1 MLFIYIFFLSILLL
15 KDIKSN
21 YISIPF
27 IVQNYNFSKKAKY
40 FNLINNYLYRD
51 IKINFLVG
59 NPPQKISLSAC
70 LKEFSTF
77 IISKDAK
84 GFNEGLYNKNIS
96 NTYTSLSKNNEKYA
110 FQVFSE
116 GIISKDNFKIEKP
129 KMKINDLEF
138 ILATK
143 IGGNFCFEDFSE
155 FLPQPGILGFK
166 LAQPLDFEENI
177 TNINFISQLKKKNL
191 ISSYDFNFHFNS
203 ENSGN
208 IIIGLKPHEYDKTK
222 YKMENY
228 LFTKTSFLLDGLDW
242 SLSFDK
248 IYYGEDELPNI
259 MPIILRIEN
268 GFINGDE
275 EWQNIIE
282 NNFFKEL
289 IEENICF
296 KSYTN
301 ELDSTLFYYYC
312 NKSVDIYEFPPFIFY
327 INEFN
332 YNFSLTYEDL
342 FLNIGDKYLFLM
354 AFGGVENII
363 LGYPFLKKYQ
373 LIFNQGEKTIGFY
386 KEIKSQKD
394 KSFISYYITIIVL
407 GVIFLILL
415 VFVIFLYLKQLKS
428 IKMNAIELL
437 NEEREIII
445 E

>member
-1 MLFIYIFFLSILLL
+1 MAFIHILYLSIFLLQE
-15 KDIKSN
+15 IKSE

-27 IVQNYNFSKKAKY
+27 KVQNYNYSKKSKY
-40 FNLINNYLYRD
+40 YNLINNYLYKD
-51 IKINFLVG
+51 IKVSFLVG
-59 NPPQKISLSAC
+59 NPPQTISLSAC

-84 GFNEGLYNKNIS
+84 GIHEGIYNKNIS
-96 NTYTSLSKNNEKYA
+96 NTYMSLSKNNENYA

-116 GIISKDNFKIEKP
+116 GINSKDNFQIEKS
-129 KMKINDLEF
+129 KIKINDLEF

-166 LAQPLDFEENI
+166 LAQPLYFEENI
-177 TNINFISQLKKKNL
+177 TNTNFISQLKRKNL
-191 ISSYDFNFHFNS
+191 ISGYDFNFHFKS
-203 ENSGN
+203 DNSGN
-208 IIIGLKPHEYDKTK
+208 IIIGFKPHEYDKIY
-222 YKMENY
+222 YKKENY
-228 LFTKTSFLLDGLDW
+228 IFIKTSFLGDDLDW

-248 IYYGEDELPNI
+248 IYYGKDELLNR
-259 MPIILRIEN
+259 MPILIRIEY

-275 EWQNIIE
+275 EWQKILE
-282 NNFFKEL
+282 FKFFEKL

-296 KSYTN
+296 KSFTN
-301 ELDSTLFYYYC
+301 ELDNTLFYYYC
-312 NKSVDIYEFPPFIFY
+312 NKSADIYKFSPFIFY

-342 FLNIGDKYLFLM
+342 FANIGDKYLFLM
-354 AFGGVENII
+354 TFGGAQNLI

-373 LIFNQGEKTIGFY
+373 LIFNQDAKTIGFY
-386 KEIKSQKD
+386 KEIKKED
-394 KSFISYYITIIVL
+394 KTFISYYITIIIL
-407 GVIFLILL
+407 GIILLILL
-415 VFVIFLYLKQLKS
+415 IVVIIFY
-428 IKMNAIELL
+428 IKKMKNIKKKATELL